1 MPLPRPKSDAK
12 ANAAPQTHKVEPDEN
27 RNGSA
32 LGAQLSNRSA
42 MKLALVVIAAIALL
56 VMITST
62 LSGGSSSPQGQ
73 SEMYKIGYSYAESL
87 GVKIKSTGDSFQN
100 CNAIAETYYYSN
112 GAAFTQQEVDDWL
125 QGCLAFVRN

>member
-1 MPLPRPKSDAK
+1 
-12 ANAAPQTHKVEPDEN
+12 
-27 RNGSA
+27 
-32 LGAQLSNRSA
+32 